1 MTLAE
6 IKTLQRFQAHPHLAC
21 TEINTL
27 LDRQITRVHQ
37 QIEAM
42 HILERHLL
50 ALRDRCHHTLT
61 ARECGILNTLISGAG
76 GSEGTGPAQAH
87 TSA

>member
-1 MTLAE
+1 
-6 IKTLQRFQAHPHLAC
+6 
-21 TEINTL
+21 
-27 LDRQITRVHQ
+27 
-37 QIEAM
+37 
-42 HILERHLL
+42 LERHLL